1 MGRQRRQKG
10 APSQDGVTACPKCR
24 LRLVERRGGAWF
36 RRRQRKKM
44 AGAPGTCAAHSRSS
58 AMGQKRT
65 YALT

>member
-10 APSQDGVTACPKCR
+10 ALSQDGVTACPKCR

-44 AGAPGTCAAHSRSS
+44 AGA
-58 AMGQKRT
+58 
-65 YALT
+65 L